1 MCFQI
6 LLGFTAYGRWLVAY
20 LDGCVVCAL
29 SYRACE
35 DALLDVGHLGIE
47 LVV

>member
-6 LLGFTAYGRWLVAY
+6 LLGFTAYGRRLIAY
-20 LDGCVVCAL
+20 LDGSVVCAV
-29 SYRACE
+29 SHRACE
-35 DALLDVGHLGIE
+35 DALLDFGHLGIE